1 MGTDTFILIS
11 SKTFVLSHIDG
22 GMGKKKKVIFMM
34 NIPNVIKAPYTCRYR
49 YMLQQK

>member
-22 GMGKKKKVIFMM
+22 GMGKKKVIFMM
-34 NIPNVIKAPYTCRYR
+34 NIPN
-49 YMLQQK
+49 